1 MAGIVKYPVDI
12 QSFSV
17 IREDGYLYIDKTEL
31 IYHLVNNHYYVF
43 LSRPRRFGKTL
54 LMSTLEAYFKGE
66 KELFRGLAIERLEK
80 KWNSFPVLRFDLS
93 SENFKDLSRVVS
105 HIEWLLSRMERKYGY
120 EGKGTISQRLSDLIE
135 NIHEQTGKKVVVL
148 VDEYDKPML
157 DTFHDNSMQKE
168 IRDELRAFY
177 SALKSSYEHIRFVM
191 LTGVTKFGKVSIFS
205 GLNNIADISMVSEYD
220 SICGITEAEFD
231 RYFKQSVK
239 DFAIVNGQSEE
250 EVRNRFKE
258 YYDGYHFSIPGA
270 EIYNPFSVLYAF
282 RFNFIDQYWYASG
295 SSSFLVRLLMSN
307 PYRLTDLEG
316 ARRTRAELS
325 DITDMS
331 GDIVPL
337 LYQSG
342 YLSLKGYNKENGEYI
357 LGFPN
362 QEVDKA
368 FWSSLSKHIFLVS
381 ENQNGYGIKEL
392 TEDLISS
399 LPIR

>member
-1 MAGIVKYPVDI
+1 
-12 QSFSV
+12 
-17 IREDGYLYIDKTEL
+17 
-31 IYHLVNNHYYVF
+31 
-43 LSRPRRFGKTL
+43 
-54 LMSTLEAYFKGE
+54 
-66 KELFRGLAIERLEK
+66 
-80 KWNSFPVLRFDLS
+80 
-93 SENFKDLSRVVS
+93 
-105 HIEWLLSRMERKYGY
+105 
-120 EGKGTISQRLSDLIE
+120 
-135 NIHEQTGKKVVVL
+135 
-148 VDEYDKPML
+148 
-157 DTFHDNSMQKE
+157 MQKE
-168 IRDELRAFY
+168 INDELRAFY

-220 SICGITEAEFD
+220 SICGITEVEFD

-250 EVRNRFKE
+250 EVRFRFKE

-368 FWSSLSKHIFLVS
+368 FWSSLSKHIFSVS

-392 TEDLISS
+392 TEDLMKGEANKFLIKVKSLFGSVGSENEPVKEIHFQNMMAIIARTLGFSVMTEIHSS
-399 LPIR
+399 AGRCDMTILTSSYIYIFEFKVDKSPEEALDQIYEKEYYLPYLSDSRRIYLIGVEFSTKTRAIDRWKVEEFNPE